1 MIEWHGGFPGAGAG
15 NEKNYWFFRQ
25 SALLNFWRNDSISR
39 QNLLK
44 VICLLCTFHGLS
56 IQFDVLLCKQPG
68 KKLTILIYY
77 SILSIFFSMIKFIL
91 QFSQEFVYVR
101 WLSTFIGRN
110 KKNSPLMVLIRFCYR
125 QVHDLRQLQSHK
137 LLKVPF
143 NYLIYHD
150 VSSR

>member
-15 NEKNYWFFRQ
+15 NEMNYWFFRQ
-25 SALLNFWRNDSISR
+25 SALLIFWRNDSISR

-56 IQFDVLLCKQPG
+56 IQFDVLLCKQPE

-91 QFSQEFVYVR
+91 QSSQEFVYVR

-110 KKNSPLMVLIRFCYR
+110 KKNSPLMVLIRFRYR